1 MDFELKTVVSVGEVQ
16 AKDADTSIQFLNITT
31 GVSKCPYNMVE
42 TKTVEYTFPNTLSV
56 QEVKD
61 GIKPFAEKWVAT
73 NYPNI

>member
-16 AKDADTSIQFLNITT
+16 VKDADTSIQFLNITI
-31 GVSKCPYNMVE
+31 GVSKCPHNMVE

-61 GIKPFAEKWVAT
+61 GITPFAEKWVAT